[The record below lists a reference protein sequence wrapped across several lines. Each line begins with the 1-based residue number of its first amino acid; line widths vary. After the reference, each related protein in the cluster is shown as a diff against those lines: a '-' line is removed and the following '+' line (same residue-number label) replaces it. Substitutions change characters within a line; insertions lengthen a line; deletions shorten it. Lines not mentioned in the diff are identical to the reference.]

1 MSMWERARIV
11 SIATAM
17 VPGALSRA
25 IAGCGAAGTSVAG
38 APVAHAGHHEP
49 GQVAALRLTQ
59 APTPRFRVDKYDTEG
74 TYAQVQGP
82 GDLRRVNAALRR
94 IVTSD
99 QAAYTKFARRAAR
112 EAGSHARGAYST
124 YVDAKTTSASTA
136 VVSVLMRAIHLSP
149 GGSHGGEVLS
159 GTVQVPSGQ
168 RVGITQ
174 PFRDSARALPVLARE
189 FKRAYR
195 AQHPSLAGCLENVSL
210 KPVPSTFR
218 HFALLPHGLAVGFG
232 DYGCTWIIA
241 TVPYSPLRPYFNH
254 LGRVLSHA
262 VRRPA
267 VP

>member
-1 MSMWERARIV
+1 VWKRTGIV

-17 VPGALSRA
+17 AAGVLSLA
-25 IAGCGAAGTSVAG
+25 IAGCGAAGKGVAG
-38 APVAHAGHHEP
+38 APANQVAHRES
-49 GQVAALRLTQ
+49 GQVVALRLTQ

-112 EAGSHARGAYST
+112 ESGRNARGGYAT
-124 YVDAKTTSASTA
+124 YVDAKTTSASRA

-149 GGSHGGEVLS
+149 AGSHGGVVVS
-159 GTVQVPSGQ
+159 GTVKVPSGR

-174 PFRDSARALPVLARE
+174 LFSDSARALPVLSRE

-210 KPVPSTFR
+210 KPIPDTFR
-218 HFALLPHGLAVGFG
+218 DFALLPDGLAVGFG
-232 DYGCTWIIA
+232 DYDCSWIIA

-254 LGRVLSHA
+254 LGRMLRHA
-262 VRRPA
+262 ARRPA
-267 VP
+267 